1 MAYTETSSEG
11 WFSRIGGAI
20 KGVLF
25 GLVLFVLSFAVL
37 GYNEYNFVQVYK
49 SLKEAQGVTISV
61 EADSVEAANEG
72 ALIHLSGK
80 ATTSDTLTDP
90 GFSVSQVAIKLSRK
104 VEMYQWKE
112 TEKTE
117 KKKELGGSEKT
128 VKTYTYSKEWSNSEI
143 SSAKFAD
150 PEAPDNP
157 TVWAYQA
164 KSWTADNVSLGAFR
178 LSPALIGD
186 IDKPQPISLTDVSL
200 PAGVTNAS
208 IQSGQV
214 YIGTPAVPAI
224 GDLRITLSMTP
235 PLDVTVISQQK
246 GQSFTPFVAKTGKT
260 INMLRD
266 TGLHS
271 MDEMYNMAHGDNEMM
286 NWILRAVGF
295 FMMFFGMSLMLK
307 PLAILADVVPFFGNL
322 VGAGVGIIC
331 FLSAI
336 VMTFLTIAI
345 AWIVVRPLVGIPLLV
360 VSLGAGILVGKKLKN
375 AKADAVTDA

>member
-1 MAYTETSSEG
+1 MAYTETTSEG

-61 EADSVEAANEG
+61 ESDPVESANEG
-72 ALIHLSGK
+72 KLVHLSGK

-90 GFSVSQVAIKLSRK
+90 GFNVSQVAIKLSRT

-128 VKTYTYSKEWSNSEI
+128 VKTFTYSKDWAARPI
-143 SSAKFAD
+143 SSAKFSD

-157 TVWAYQA
+157 SVWAYEA
-164 KSWTADNVSLGAFR
+164 KSWTADNVTLGAFR
-178 LSPALIGD
+178 LSPALIEE
-186 IDKPQPISLTDVSL
+186 INNPKPIPLTETSL
-200 PAGVTNAS
+200 PAGITNAS
-208 IQSGQV
+208 IQSGKV
-214 YIGTPAVPAI
+214 YIGTPAVPEI
-224 GDLRITLSMTP
+224 GDLRITLSMTT

-246 GQSFTPFVAKTGKT
+246 GRSFTPFVAKTGKT
-260 INMLRD
+260 VNMLRD
-266 TGLHS
+266 TGLHGLK
-271 MDEMYNMAHGDNEMM
+271 EMYNMAHGDNEMM

-345 AWIVVRPLVGIPLLV
+345 AWIVVRPLIGVPLLV

-375 AKADAVTDA
+375 AKAAATDD